1 MAIAPVKR
9 MEVLLPKDELEGFIS
24 YLQELGVAQLDPLP
38 YEELELASSP
48 AEVADYERWLGRIN
62 HVIQSLPETEPKKGL
77 EKLLTPKPKYSASL
91 RKVLL
96 DYGYERVVEDY
107 EELEAKRAQLL
118 QNIKQ
123 IEREKEFLSPLAAFQ
138 VPLRSLNGFN
148 RCLLKIAEVKA
159 EDVPGLKGQLAD
171 QPAAISVI
179 SAEKNLTYVL
189 IVYHQSL
196 KEEVEAIFSG
206 YKLNFI
212 SLEPYLSRL
221 KGDEKVSDLLAGL
234 GQQKAQA
241 GVEISQL
248 EKDMAGLAVHRSPL
262 MAVYDVL
269 LNEKQKLAGVSLAGL
284 TEKTAWLAGW
294 VPAAQADYLA
304 QKVSQFSPNIYLNLR
319 EPKPE
324 ERDEAPVILDNP
336 QLIKPFE
343 VITSLYGLPSPGSID
358 PTIFLAPFFFVFVGL
373 CLSEGGYGL
382 VMALLSLFYLK
393 KAQPKGG
400 TRLFMTLLFYLGLSN
415 MIFGTLFGGWFGFPI
430 KPLVLIDPIKNPIPY
445 LILSLALGFIQ
456 VMLST
461 FLSLVKEFR
470 RGNKVTAIAVKGGW
484 LLLLPSLLF
493 YFLLKQPPLLGI
505 LTLVGAAGIVFFSS
519 PSRNIFARFFNGL
532 YALYGITS
540 YFSDTLSYSRL
551 LALGLSTGVI
561 AMVVNSLVQIAW
573 GFPFIGWLVAI
584 LIFAGGHLFNLA
596 IGLLGGFVHSMRLQF
611 VEFFGRFYEGGG
623 KPFQPVK
630 LVNKYIEFIR

>member
-9 MEVLLPKDELEGFIS
+9 MEVLLPRTELEGFVS
-24 YLQELGVAQLDPLP
+24 YLQELEIVQLDPLP
-38 YEELELASSP
+38 YEELELSSSP
-48 AEVADYERWLGRIN
+48 IELTEYERWLGRIN
-62 HVIQSLPETEPKKGL
+62 HLIQSLPETEPKKGL

-91 RKVLL
+91 RRVLL
-96 DYGYERVVEDY
+96 DYGYQKVVEDY
-107 EELEAKRAQLL
+107 EALEAKRAQLS

-123 IEREKEFLSPLAAFQ
+123 IEKEEEFLKPLLPLDA
-138 VPLRSLNGFN
+138 PLRSLTGFDHCQF
-148 RCLLKIAEVKA
+148 RIIEVKRDDL
-159 EDVPGLKGQLAD
+159 ETLKEQLTD
-171 QPAAISVI
+171 QPAVLSVI
-179 SAEKNLTYVL
+179 EAQKNLAYILV
-189 IVYHQSL
+189 IYHQSL

-206 YKLNFI
+206 FKLTYI
-212 SLEPYLSRL
+212 SLEPYFSRL
-221 KGDEKVSDLLAGL
+221 KGDEKVSDLLVEL
-234 GQQKAQA
+234 DQQKS
-241 GVEISQL
+241 GLREEINEL
-248 EKDMAGLAVHRSPL
+248 EKQMASFAVHRPSL

-269 LNEKQKLAGVSLAGL
+269 LNEKQKLAAASLAGL

-294 VPAAQADYLA
+294 VPAARADYLA
-304 QKVSQFSPNIYLNLR
+304 GKINQYSQDIYLELR

-324 ERDEAPVILDNP
+324 EKDEMPVILDNP
-336 QLIKPFE
+336 PLLKPFE
-343 VITSLYGLPSPGSID
+343 VITDLYGLPQPGTID
-358 PTIFLAPFFFVFVGL
+358 PTIYLAPFFFVFVGL
-373 CLSEGGYGL
+373 CISEGGYGL
-382 VMALLSLFYLK
+382 VMSLLSLFYIK
-393 KAQPKGG
+393 KAEPKGG
-400 TRLFMTLLFYLGLSN
+400 TRQFMLLLFYLGISN

-430 KPLVLIDPIKNPIPY
+430 KPLVLIDPIADPIPY

-461 FLSLVKEFR
+461 FLSLVRDFKK
-470 RGNKVTAIAVKGGW
+470 GNKVTAIAVKGGW

-493 YFLLKQPPLLGI
+493 YFLLKQPPILGI
-505 LTLVGAAGIVFFSS
+505 LALIGTAGIVFFSS
-519 PSRNIFARFFNGL
+519 SSRNIFARFFSGL

-573 GFPFIGWLVAI
+573 GFPIVGWIIGI

-611 VEFFGRFYEGGG
+611 VEFFGRFYEAGG

>member
-1 MAIAPVKR
+1 MAIAAVKR
-9 MEVLLPKDELEGFIS
+9 MEVLLPRTELEGFVS
-24 YLQELGVAQLDPLP
+24 YLQELGIAQLDPLP

-48 AEVADYERWLGRIN
+48 LELTEYERWLGRIN
-62 HVIQSLPETEPKKGL
+62 HVIQNLPETEPKKGL

-96 DYGYERVVEDY
+96 DYGYQKVVEDY
-107 EELEAKRAQLL
+107 EALEAKRAQLW

-123 IEREKEFLSPLAAFQ
+123 IEKEEEFLKPLLALDA
-138 VPLRSLNGFN
+138 PLRHLTGFD
-148 RCLLKIAEVKA
+148 RCQLKLAEVKR
-159 EDVPGLKGQLAD
+159 EDLENIKEQLTE
-171 QPAAISVI
+171 QPAAVSVI
-179 SAEKNLTYVL
+179 SAEKNLAYILV
-189 IVYHQSL
+189 IYHQSL
-196 KEEVEAIFSG
+196 KEEIEAIFSG
-206 YKLNFI
+206 FKFTYI
-212 SLEPYLSRL
+212 SLESYFSRL
-221 KGDEKVSDLLAGL
+221 KGDEKVSDLLAQL
-234 GQQKAQA
+234 EQQKSRARE
-241 GVEISQL
+241 EINEL
-248 EKDMAGLAVHRSPL
+248 EKQMTSFAVHRSPL

-269 LNEKQKLAGVSLAGL
+269 LNEKQKLAAASLAGL

-294 VPAAQADYLA
+294 VPASEADYLA
-304 QKVSQFSPNIYLNLR
+304 ERVSRFSQDIYLSLR

-324 ERDEAPVILDNP
+324 EQDDIPVILDNP
-336 QLIKPFE
+336 EVIKPFE
-343 VITSLYGLPSPGSID
+343 VVTTLYGLPRPGGID
-358 PTIFLAPFFFVFVGL
+358 PTIYLAPFFFVFVGL

-461 FLSLVKEFR
+461 FLSLVKEFKK
-470 RGNKVTAIAVKGGW
+470 GNKVTAIAVKGGW

-532 YALYGITS
+532 YALYGITN

-551 LALGLSTGVI
+551 LALGLATGVI
-561 AMVVNSLVQIAW
+561 AMVVNSLAQIAW

-596 IGLLGGFVHSMRLQF
+596 IGLLGAFVHSMRLQF
-611 VEFFGRFYEGGG
+611 VEFFGRFYEAGG

-630 LVNKYIEFIR
+630 LVNKYIEFIK

>member
-9 MEVLLPKDELEGFIS
+9 MEVLLPRTELEGFVS
-24 YLQELGVAQLDPLP
+24 YLQELGIAQLDPLP
-38 YEELELASSP
+38 YEELELSSSP
-48 AEVADYERWLGRIN
+48 IELTEYERWLGRIG
-62 HVIQSLPETEPKKGL
+62 HVIQHLPETEPKKGL

-96 DYGYERVVEDY
+96 DYGYQKVVEDY
-107 EELEAKRAQLL
+107 EALEAKRAQLW

-123 IEREKEFLSPLAAFQ
+123 IEKEKEFLKPLLALA
-138 VPLRSLNGFN
+138 VPLRSLTGFDH
-148 RCLLKIAEVKA
+148 CLLKIVEVKR
-159 EDVPGLKGQLAD
+159 EDLESLKEQLLD

-179 SAEKNLTYVL
+179 SVEKNLAYIL
-189 IVYHQSL
+189 IIYHQSL
-196 KEEVEAIFSG
+196 KEEIEAIFSG
-206 YKLNFI
+206 FKFTYI
-212 SLEPYLSRL
+212 SLEPYFSRL
-221 KGDEKVSDLLAGL
+221 KGDEKVSDLLAQL
-234 GQQKAQA
+234 EQQKSRASE
-241 GVEISQL
+241 EINEL
-248 EKDMAGLAVHRSPL
+248 EKQLPSFAVHRPSL

-269 LNEKQKLAGVSLAGL
+269 LNEKQKLAAASLAGL

-294 VPAAQADYLA
+294 VPAARADYLA
-304 QKVSQFSPNIYLNLR
+304 EKVNQYSQDIYLNLR

-324 ERDEAPVILDNP
+324 ERDDMPVILDNP
-336 QLIKPFE
+336 EVIKPFE
-343 VITSLYGLPSPGSID
+343 VVTTLYGLPRPGGID
-358 PTIFLAPFFFVFVGL
+358 PTSYLAPFFFVFVGL
-373 CLSEGGYGL
+373 CISEAGYGL
-382 VMALLSLFYLK
+382 VMALLSLLYLK
-393 KAQPKGG
+393 KAEPKGG
-400 TRLFMTLLFYLGLSN
+400 TKLFMTLLLYLGISN

-430 KPLVLIDPIKNPIPY
+430 KPLVLIDPIADPIPY

-461 FLSLVKEFR
+461 FLSLVKDFR
-470 RGNKVTAIAVKGGW
+470 EGNKVTAIAVKGGW

-505 LTLVGAAGIVFFSS
+505 LSLVGAAGIVFFSS
-519 PSRNIFARFFNGL
+519 PSRNILARFFNGL

-540 YFSDTLSYSRL
+540 YFSDTLSYSRI

-573 GFPFIGWLVAI
+573 GFPIIGWIIGI

-611 VEFFGRFYEGGG
+611 VEFFGRFYEAGG

>member
-9 MEVLLPKDELEGFIS
+9 MEVLLPRTELEGFVS
-24 YLQELGVAQLDPLP
+24 YLQELEIAQLDPLP
-38 YEELELASSP
+38 YEELELSSSP
-48 AEVADYERWLGRIN
+48 IELTEYERWLGRIN
-62 HVIQSLPETEPKKGL
+62 HLIQSLPETEPKKGL

-91 RKVLL
+91 RRVLL
-96 DYGYERVVEDY
+96 DYGYQKVVEDY
-107 EELEAKRAQLL
+107 EALEAKRAQLS

-123 IEREKEFLSPLAAFQ
+123 IEKEEEFLKPLLPLDA
-138 VPLRSLNGFN
+138 PLRSLTGFDH
-148 RCLLKIAEVKA
+148 CQLKIVEVKR
-159 EDVPGLKGQLAD
+159 EDLESLKEQLLD

-179 SAEKNLTYVL
+179 SVEKNLAYIL
-189 IVYHQSL
+189 IIYHQSL
-196 KEEVEAIFSG
+196 KEEIEAIFSG
-206 YKLNFI
+206 FKFTYI
-212 SLEPYLSRL
+212 SLEPYFSRL
-221 KGDEKVSDLLAGL
+221 KGDEKVSDLLAQL
-234 GQQKAQA
+234 EQQKSRASE
-241 GVEISQL
+241 EINEL
-248 EKDMAGLAVHRSPL
+248 EKQLPSFAVHRPSL

-269 LNEKQKLAGVSLAGL
+269 LNEKQKLAAASLAGL

-294 VPAAQADYLA
+294 VPAARADYLA
-304 QKVSQFSPNIYLNLR
+304 EKVNQYSQDIYLNLR

-324 ERDEAPVILDNP
+324 ERDDMPVILDNP
-336 QLIKPFE
+336 EVIKPFE
-343 VITSLYGLPSPGSID
+343 VVTTLYGLPRPGGID
-358 PTIFLAPFFFVFVGL
+358 PTSYLAPFFFVFVGL
-373 CLSEGGYGL
+373 CISEAGYGL
-382 VMALLSLFYLK
+382 VMALLSLLYLK
-393 KAQPKGG
+393 KAEPKGG
-400 TRLFMTLLFYLGLSN
+400 TKLFMTLLLYLGISN

-430 KPLVLIDPIKNPIPY
+430 KPLVLIDPIADPIPY

-461 FLSLVKEFR
+461 FLSLVKDFR
-470 RGNKVTAIAVKGGW
+470 EGNKVTAIAVKGGW

-505 LTLVGAAGIVFFSS
+505 LSLVGAAGIVFFSS
-519 PSRNIFARFFNGL
+519 SSRNILARFFNGL

-540 YFSDTLSYSRL
+540 YFSDTLSYSRI

-573 GFPFIGWLVAI
+573 GFPIIGWIIGI

-611 VEFFGRFYEGGG
+611 VEFFGRFYEAGG